1 MGKSRERRV
10 WPIFRLAENISS
22 IRRDGVT
29 GGRSSDA
36 ARGRPMGREQC
47 GSPTRKRH
55 ARCVWRARCATAG
68 IKGCGALNDF
78 VAIKNLYQNTGV
90 V

>member
-1 MGKSRERRV
+1 
-10 WPIFRLAENISS
+10 
-22 IRRDGVT
+22 
-29 GGRSSDA
+29 
-36 ARGRPMGREQC
+36 MGREQC

-55 ARCVWRARCATAG
+55 ARCVWRVRCATAG